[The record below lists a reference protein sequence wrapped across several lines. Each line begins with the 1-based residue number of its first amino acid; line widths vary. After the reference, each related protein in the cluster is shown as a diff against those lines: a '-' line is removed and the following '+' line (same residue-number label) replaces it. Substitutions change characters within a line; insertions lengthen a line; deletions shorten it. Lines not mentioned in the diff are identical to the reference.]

1 MKILDTSAYVYIWFS
16 PDWIPFY
23 VGMGKTPTRWN
34 PLRIKKKD
42 RNPLAF
48 AMVSKF
54 GAKNVRVHRFTK
66 LTWDDAQAMEC
77 SLISHFK
84 RQSNG
89 GPLVNFTDGGEGV
102 ASPRPEVLEAKKQ
115 RLLDPTHPMR
125 GYHKILN
132 SDPEI
137 KKRRVEGIKA
147 AQPARAEKMRDPA
160 ALAQRKERL
169 KATMKSPEY
178 LAKRTLWDTPE
189 YRAKLSA
196 AKMEYW
202 AKRKAII

>member
-1 MKILDTSAYVYIWFS
+1 MKILDTNAYVYIWFS

-48 AMVSKF
+48 AMVFKF

-102 ASPRPEVLEAKKQ
+102 ASPR
-115 RLLDPTHPMR
+115 
-125 GYHKILN
+125 HKCG
-132 SDPEI
+132 S
-137 KKRRVEGIKA
+137 
-147 AQPARAEKMRDPA
+147 
-160 ALAQRKERL
+160 
-169 KATMKSPEY
+169 
-178 LAKRTLWDTPE
+178 
-189 YRAKLSA
+189 
-196 AKMEYW
+196 
-202 AKRKAII
+202 